1 MLDSDRRPASN
12 RRPILKSLSDFYF
25 TYICPSDLCPFSNS
39 QIGVQFLNLW
49 PFLTFSNRRPIFKSM
64 TVSHFLKS
72 TFNASTLTLINKSA
86 IDLRI
91 WKNAD
96 LRIPLNRT
104 VVWDNEVS
112 GCRFVECTSTGVRT
126 LIWVYLW

>member
-1 MLDSDRRPASN
+1 MLDSD

-25 TYICPSDLCPFSNS
+25 TYICSSDLCPFSNS

-49 PFLTFSNRRPIFKSM
+49 PFLTFLNRRPIFKSM
-64 TVSHFLKS
+64 TVSQFLKS
-72 TFNASTLTLINKSA
+72 TFNASTLTLTLTLINKSA

-112 GCRFVECTSTGVRT
+112 GCRFWECTSTGVRT